1 VSFTRQTVI
10 PDLIGDPD
18 PRFREDDKLKNES
31 LQSDISQSDILSV
44 IPKCIKV
51 KVCKIKTR
59 QKEMHL

>member
-31 LQSDISQSDILSV
+31 LQSDILSV